1 MAVIA
6 VDASAIYA
14 ADVVA
19 AAWIT
24 ASDLAAAPLNDP
36 ADWLSVGASVAVWT
50 SAAVA
55 ARLRAAAKWVL
66 AAVAARLWAADV
78 AKWVPA
84 AVAVR
89 LWAAAVQSASA
100 ASSALAAR
108 NS

>member
-24 ASDLAAAPLNDP
+24 ASDLAAAPLDDP
-36 ADWLSVGASVAVWT
+36 ADWLSVGASVAVWI

-55 ARLRAAAKWVL
+55 ARLRAAAAKWVL
-66 AAVAARLWAADV
+66 AAVAARLRAA

-89 LWAAAVQSASA
+89 LWAAAVPSASA